1 MGAEIFLDFIP
12 DPSEP
17 NDKKKPGNLLYLFN
31 NKIIKEPAKEKPKL
45 LNGKFY
51 SEMDYTEKIEVCV
64 SSVKINLYE
73 ESLKTLD
80 DSEYPGVK
88 ETLKELILENHPD
101 EMIPLALDTPT
112 FIRDKFKFRY

>member
-1 MGAEIFLDFIP
+1 
-12 DPSEP
+12 
-17 NDKKKPGNLLYLFN
+17 
-31 NKIIKEPAKEKPKL
+31 
-45 LNGKFY
+45 
-51 SEMDYTEKIEVCV
+51 MDYTEKIEVCV

-112 FIRDKFKFRY
+112 FIRDKFKFRYQRHTPIHVHVDMKHEDREKKGTP